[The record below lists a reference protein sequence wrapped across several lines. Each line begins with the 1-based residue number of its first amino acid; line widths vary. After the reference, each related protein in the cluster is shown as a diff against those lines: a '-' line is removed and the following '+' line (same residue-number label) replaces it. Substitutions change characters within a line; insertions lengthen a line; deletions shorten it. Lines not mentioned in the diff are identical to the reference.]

1 MSWSAARGVWSVSP
15 VPNTMSRR
23 SPYLIIVA
31 FCVSACSHA
40 APPRTT
46 SIIQQ
51 GTHVDPGYSIN
62 AAELRRDLFIFA
74 DDSFRG
80 RETGTAD
87 SQRAAAFL
95 ARRVQQLGLEPAGDS
110 LYMQRVP
117 LVRQTFARTTEFTVT
132 LPGGRSQSLRLGADV
147 APVIS
152 LGEDIPEPR
161 RNADGGLVFVG
172 YGPIDDTDVAE
183 LARFDLTG
191 RVVVALHGAA
201 PRATKEQAKRQL
213 SQQALGA
220 RIGHL
225 MAVHPAAIILLLTAG
240 AEEQYDQLSPEL
252 LRSVT
257 LDGHADASP
266 DTSRQLPM
274 LLLGVAKRGSL
285 LLPTGWPKDAVAQD
299 LGRQFTAHV
308 EIDRVPF
315 TGYNVAAVVRGHDP
329 RLNKTY
335 LAYGAH
341 YDHIG
346 IVHPEGR
353 RLGRRAGIDSI
364 ANGADD
370 DGSGS
375 VALLAIAQRML
386 VYRPRRS
393 VLFVWHVGEEKGMLG
408 SSYFTS
414 HPTVPIDS
422 IVTQFNAD
430 MIGRNESNSV
440 ALIGPRAAP
449 NYQSWRLGMI
459 VDSVNRAYPTPFHIE
474 RASDDPDDPERIY
487 QRSDHYNYAKKGIPI
502 IFFTTGL
509 HADYHRVSDE
519 ASKIDYDKLARVAG
533 LMLDAGL
540 VVANR
545 SSRPTSE
552 VLTQSISTREP

>member
-1 MSWSAARGVWSVSP
+1 M
-15 VPNTMSRR
+15 RR
-23 SPYLIIVA
+23 HSHLLTSLILVIV
-31 FCVSACSHA
+31 ACSHA
-40 APPRTT
+40 PPPQTAT
-46 SIIQQ
+46 VVQQ
-51 GTHVDPGYSIN
+51 GTRVDPGYSIN

-87 SQRAAAFL
+87 AQRAAAFL

-117 LVRQTFARTTEFTVT
+117 LVRQTFGRATQFTVS
-132 LPGGRSQSLRLGADV
+132 LAGGRSQTLRLGGDV
-147 APVIS
+147 APVIA
-152 LGEDIPEPR
+152 LGEDMPEPR
-161 RNADGGLVFVG
+161 RSADGDLVFVG
-172 YGPIDDTDVAE
+172 YGPIDDAEAAE
-183 LARFDLTG
+183 LMRFDLAG
-191 RVVVALHGAA
+191 RVIVALHGAPA
-201 PRATKEQAKRQL
+201 KATKEQAKRLL

-225 MAVHPAAIILLLTAG
+225 MAFRPSAIVLLMAG
-240 AEEQYDQLSPEL
+240 AAVEQYDQLSPEL
-252 LRSVT
+252 LRSVA
-257 LDGHADASP
+257 LEGHAGVAS
-266 DTSRQLPM
+266 DTTRQLPM
-274 LLLGVAKRGSL
+274 LLLGVAKQGSP
-285 LLPTGWPKDAVAQD
+285 LLPTGWPNDAAPQQ
-299 LGRQFTAHV
+299 LGKQLSAHI

-329 RLNKTY
+329 RLNQTY

-346 IVHPEGR
+346 VIHTDGR
-353 RLGRRAGIDSI
+353 RSGRRGAVDSI

-375 VALLAIAQRML
+375 VALLAIAQQMMI
-386 VYRPRRS
+386 YRPRRS

-408 SSYFTS
+408 SAYFTS

-459 VDSVNRAYPTPFHIE
+459 VDSVNRAYPTPLHIE
-474 RASDDPDDPERIY
+474 RASDDPDDPEHIY

-502 IFFTTGL
+502 IFFTSGL
-509 HADYHRVSDE
+509 HADYHRVTDE
-519 ASKIDYDKLARVAG
+519 ASKIDYDKLARVSRLMLEAG
-533 LMLDAGL
+533 LAI
-540 VVANR
+540 ANR

-552 VLTQSISTREP
+552 VLTESISSRQP

>member
-1 MSWSAARGVWSVSP
+1 MRRHSP
-15 VPNTMSRR
+15 LLTS
-23 SPYLIIVA
+23 LILVIV
-31 FCVSACSHA
+31 ACSHA
-40 APPRTT
+40 PPPQTAT
-46 SIIQQ
+46 VVQQ
-51 GTHVDPGYSIN
+51 GTRVDPGYSIN

-87 SQRAAAFL
+87 AQRAAAFL
-95 ARRVQQLGLEPAGDS
+95 ARRVQQFGLEPAGDS

-117 LVRQTFARTTEFTVT
+117 LVRQTFGRATQFTVS
-132 LPGGRSQSLRLGADV
+132 LAGGRSQTLRLGGDV
-147 APVIS
+147 APVIA
-152 LGEDIPEPR
+152 LGEDMPEPR
-161 RNADGGLVFVG
+161 RSADGDLVFVG
-172 YGPIDDTDVAE
+172 YGPIDDAEAAE
-183 LARFDLTG
+183 LMRFDLAG
-191 RVVVALHGAA
+191 RVIVALHGAPA
-201 PRATKEQAKRQL
+201 KATKEHAKRLL

-225 MAVHPAAIILLLTAG
+225 MAFRPSAIVLLMAG
-240 AEEQYDQLSPEL
+240 AAVEQYDQLSPEL
-252 LRSVT
+252 LRSVA
-257 LDGHADASP
+257 LEGHAGVAS
-266 DTSRQLPM
+266 DTTRQLPM
-274 LLLGVAKRGSL
+274 LLLGVAKQGSP
-285 LLPTGWPKDAVAQD
+285 LLPTGWPNDAAPQQ
-299 LGRQFTAHV
+299 LGKQLSAHI

-346 IVHPEGR
+346 VIHTDGR
-353 RLGRRAGIDSI
+353 RSGRRAAVDSI

-375 VALLAIAQRML
+375 VALLAIAQQMMI
-386 VYRPRRS
+386 YRPRRS
-393 VLFVWHVGEEKGMLG
+393 VLFVWHIGEEKGMLG
-408 SSYFTS
+408 SAYFTS

-459 VDSVNRAYPTPFHIE
+459 VDSVNRAYPTPLHIE
-474 RASDDPDDPERIY
+474 RALDDPDDPEHIY

-502 IFFTTGL
+502 IFFTSGL
-509 HADYHRVSDE
+509 HADYHRVTDE
-519 ASKIDYDKLARVAG
+519 ASKIDYDKLARVSRLMLEAG
-533 LMLDAGL
+533 LA
-540 VVANR
+540 VANR

-552 VLTQSISTREP
+552 VLTESISSRQP

>member
-40 APPRTT
+40 APPQTT

-87 SQRAAAFL
+87 AQRAAAFL

-364 ANGADD
+364 
-370 DGSGS
+370 
-375 VALLAIAQRML
+375 
-386 VYRPRRS
+386 
-393 VLFVWHVGEEKGMLG
+393 
-408 SSYFTS
+408 
-414 HPTVPIDS
+414 
-422 IVTQFNAD
+422 VTQFNAD

-552 VLTQSISTREP
+552 VLTQSISTRQP

>member
-1 MSWSAARGVWSVSP
+1 MRRHSP
-15 VPNTMSRR
+15 LLTS
-23 SPYLIIVA
+23 LILVIV
-31 FCVSACSHA
+31 ACSHA
-40 APPRTT
+40 PPPQTAT
-46 SIIQQ
+46 VVQQ
-51 GTHVDPGYSIN
+51 GTRVDPGYSIN

-87 SQRAAAFL
+87 AQRAAAFL

-117 LVRQTFARTTEFTVT
+117 LVRQTFGRATQFTVS
-132 LPGGRSQSLRLGADV
+132 LAGGRAQTLRLGGDV

-152 LGEDIPEPR
+152 LGEDMPEPR
-161 RNADGGLVFVG
+161 RSADGDLVFVG
-172 YGPIDDTDVAE
+172 YGPIDDAEAAE
-183 LARFDLTG
+183 LTRFDLAG
-191 RVVVALHGAA
+191 RVIVALHGAPA
-201 PRATKEQAKRQL
+201 KATKEHAKRLL

-225 MAVHPAAIILLLTAG
+225 MAFRPSAIVLLMAG
-240 AEEQYDQLSPEL
+240 AAVEQYDQLSPEL
-252 LRSVT
+252 LRSVA
-257 LDGHADASP
+257 LEGHAGVAS
-266 DTSRQLPM
+266 DTTRQLPM
-274 LLLGVAKRGSL
+274 LLLGVAKQGSP
-285 LLPTGWPKDAVAQD
+285 LLPTGWPNDAAPQQ
-299 LGRQFTAHV
+299 LGKQLSAHI

-346 IVHPEGR
+346 VIHTDGR
-353 RLGRRAGIDSI
+353 RSGRRAAVDSI

-375 VALLAIAQRML
+375 VALLAIAQQMMI
-386 VYRPRRS
+386 YRPRRS

-408 SSYFTS
+408 SAYFTS

-459 VDSVNRAYPTPFHIE
+459 VDSVNRAYPTPLHIE
-474 RASDDPDDPERIY
+474 RASDDPDDPEHIY

-502 IFFTTGL
+502 IFFTSGL
-509 HADYHRVSDE
+509 HADYHRVTDE
-519 ASKIDYDKLARVAG
+519 ASKIDYDKLARVSRLMLEAG
-533 LMLDAGL
+533 LA
-540 VVANR
+540 VANR

-552 VLTQSISTREP
+552 MLTESISSRQP

>member
-1 MSWSAARGVWSVSP
+1 
-15 VPNTMSRR
+15 MSRR
-23 SPYLIIVA
+23 FAPVLIISLCVA
-31 FCVSACSHA
+31 ACSHA
-40 APPRTT
+40 PPPKTAT
-46 SIIQQ
+46 VTLVQQ
-51 GTHVDPGYSIN
+51 GTRRDPGFSIN
-62 AAELRRDLFIFA
+62 AAQLRRDLFIFA

-87 SQRAAAFL
+87 AQRAAAFL
-95 ARRVQQLGLEPAGDS
+95 ARRVQQFGLEPAGDS

-117 LVRQTFARTTEFTVT
+117 MIRQVLTRKTQLTVTFA
-132 LPGGRSQSLRLGADV
+132 GGRVQTLRLGADV
-147 APVIS
+147 VPVTS
-152 LGEDIPEPR
+152 LGDNIPEPHR
-161 RNADGGLVFVG
+161 SADGGLVFVG
-172 YGPIDDTDVAE
+172 YGPIDDADAAE
-183 LARFDLTG
+183 LARFDLAG
-191 RVVVALHGAA
+191 RVIVALHGAK
-201 PRATKEQAKRQL
+201 PKATKEQAKRQV
-213 SQQALGA
+213 SENSLGA

-225 MAVHPAAIILLLTAG
+225 IAFHPAAIVLLMANG

-252 LRSVT
+252 LRGVS
-257 LDGHADASP
+257 LDGQKPVVTDS
-266 DTSRQLPM
+266 SQQLPM
-274 LLLGVAKRGSL
+274 LVIGLAKRGSP
-285 LLPTGWPKDAVAQD
+285 LLPTGWPNDIAPQD
-299 LGRQFTAHV
+299 LGREFTARV
-308 EIDRVPF
+308 DVDRVPF
-315 TGYNVAAVVRGHDP
+315 TGYNVAAVVRGQDP

-346 IVHPEGR
+346 IIPIDGR
-353 RLGRRAGIDSI
+353 RSGRRANVDSI

-375 VALLAIAQRML
+375 VALLAIAQQMMY
-386 VYRPRRS
+386 YRPRRS

-422 IVTQFNAD
+422 IVAQFNAD
-430 MIGRNESNSV
+430 MIGRNEANTV

-459 VDSVNRAYPTPFHIE
+459 VDSVNRAYETPLRID
-474 RASDDPDDPERIY
+474 RTADDPDDPEHIY

-509 HADYHRVSDE
+509 HPDYHRVSDE

-540 VVANR
+540 AVANR

-552 VLTQSISTREP
+552 AVTQSISSRQP

>member
-1 MSWSAARGVWSVSP
+1 VQSAEREAWRVLP
-15 VPNTMSRR
+15 RPNHMIRR
-23 SPYLIIVA
+23 SPLIVLPVVLA
-31 FCVSACSHA
+31 ACSHA
-40 APPRTT
+40 ARPRTAT
-46 SIIQQ
+46 TVVQQ
-51 GTHVDPGYSIN
+51 GTRVDPGYMIS

-87 SQRAAAFL
+87 AQRAAAFL

-117 LVRQTFARTTEFTVT
+117 LVRQTFARSTQFTVT
-132 LPGGRSQSLRLGADV
+132 QSSGSMQTLRLGADV
-147 APVIS
+147 APVLS
-152 LGEDIPEPR
+152 LGDDIPQPR
-161 RNADGGLVFVG
+161 RSADGELVFVG
-172 YGPIDDTDVAE
+172 YGPIDDAEAAE
-183 LARFDLTG
+183 LMRFDLAG
-191 RVVVALHGAA
+191 RVVVALHGA
-201 PRATKEQAKRQL
+201 PPKTPKDKAKRLL

-220 RIGHL
+220 RVGHL
-225 MAVHPAAIILLLTAG
+225 MAFRPAAIVVLMTGG
-240 AEEQYDQLSPEL
+240 AEEQYDQLAPEL
-252 LRSVT
+252 LRSVA
-257 LDGHADASP
+257 LEGRQEAAP
-266 DTSRQLPM
+266 DTTRQLPM
-274 LLLGVAKRGSL
+274 LLLGVARRGSP
-285 LLPTGWPKDAVAQD
+285 LLPAGWPNDVVPQD
-299 LGRQFTAHV
+299 LGRQFSAHI

-315 TGYNVAAVVRGHDP
+315 TGYNVAAVVRGLDP

-353 RLGRRAGIDSI
+353 RQGRRAVDSI

-375 VALLAIAQRML
+375 VALLAIAQQMMM
-386 VYRPRRS
+386 YRPRRS

-414 HPTVPIDS
+414 HPTLPIDS
-422 IVTQFNAD
+422 VVAQFNAD
-430 MIGRNESNSV
+430 MIGRNDSNTV

-449 NYQSWRLGMI
+449 NYQSWRLGII
-459 VDSVNRAYPTPFHIE
+459 VDSVNFAYATPLHID
-474 RASDDPDDPERIY
+474 RTSDDPDDPEHIY
-487 QRSDHYNYAKKGIPI
+487 QRSDHYNYAKKGIPV
-502 IFFTTGL
+502 IFFTSGL

-519 ASKIDYDKLARVAG
+519 ASKIDYDKLASVAR

-540 VVANR
+540 AVANR

-552 VLTQSISTREP
+552 ALTESISSRQP

>member
-1 MSWSAARGVWSVSP
+1 M
-15 VPNTMSRR
+15 RR
-23 SPYLIIVA
+23 HSHLLTSLILVIV
-31 FCVSACSHA
+31 ACSHA
-40 APPRTT
+40 PPPQTAT
-46 SIIQQ
+46 VVQQ
-51 GTHVDPGYSIN
+51 GTRVDPGYSIN

-87 SQRAAAFL
+87 AQRAAAFL

-117 LVRQTFARTTEFTVT
+117 LVRQTFGRATQFTVS
-132 LPGGRSQSLRLGADV
+132 LAGGRSQTLRLGADV

-152 LGEDIPEPR
+152 LGEDMPEPR
-161 RNADGGLVFVG
+161 RSADGDLVFVG
-172 YGPIDDTDVAE
+172 YGPIDDAEAAE
-183 LARFDLTG
+183 LMRFDLAG
-191 RVVVALHGAA
+191 RVIVALHGAPA
-201 PRATKEQAKRQL
+201 KATKEQAKRLL

-225 MAVHPAAIILLLTAG
+225 MAFRPSAIVLLMAG
-240 AEEQYDQLSPEL
+240 AAVEQYDQLSPEL
-252 LRSVT
+252 LRSVA
-257 LDGHADASP
+257 LEGHPAVAS
-266 DTSRQLPM
+266 DTTRHLPM
-274 LLLGVAKRGSL
+274 LLLGVAKQGSP
-285 LLPTGWPKDAVAQD
+285 LLPTGWPNDAAPQQ
-299 LGRQFTAHV
+299 LGKQLSAHI

-346 IVHPEGR
+346 VIHTDGR
-353 RLGRRAGIDSI
+353 RSGRRGAVDSI

-375 VALLAIAQRML
+375 VALLAIAQEMMI
-386 VYRPRRS
+386 YRPRRS

-408 SSYFTS
+408 SAYFTS

-459 VDSVNRAYPTPFHIE
+459 VDSVNRAYPTPLRIE
-474 RASDDPDDPERIY
+474 RASDDPDDPEHIY

-502 IFFTTGL
+502 IFFTSGL
-509 HADYHRVSDE
+509 HADYHRVTDE
-519 ASKIDYDKLARVAG
+519 ASKIDYDKLARVSRLMLEAG
-533 LMLDAGL
+533 LA
-540 VVANR
+540 VANR

-552 VLTQSISTREP
+552 VLTESISSRQP